1 MSKKNLGIIGCVAT
15 AVIVVVVILLL
26 ILGRDKSYRVIKVLQ
41 INGTATV
48 ERDSAGVLDVY
59 EGMAL
64 ENGDTLSVDANSMVV
79 LQLDGDKYG
88 YVEEN
93 TLLNMVAEG
102 DEGDNKTII
111 ELERGAITC
120 HLENTLS
127 ESSSYEVHTQDS
139 VMTVR
144 GTVFR
149 VEYILGLQMNNRFN
163 VSDLPVSLQNEIG
176 DGSIADGY
184 TRTSVFEGTV
194 AATLLNPDGTT
205 GKTSMLIAGREAWV
219 GGTATNSYFMEEST
233 SIRRNLLPLQSLNSL
248 LQISDNGGDLLMEDN
263 EITQLQHDINSL
275 ETHMMYFYVG
285 DTLFGM
291 QEVDHGT
298 LPEEPSLRPDESGSW
313 NINFRTSIMDDTYVY
328 WVEE

>member
-1 MSKKNLGIIGCVAT
+1 MSKKRLGIIGCVAT
-15 AVIVVVVILLL
+15 AVLAVALILLL
-26 ILGRDKSYRVIKVLQ
+26 ILGKDKSYRVIKVLQ
-41 INGTATV
+41 IDGSATV
-48 ERDSAGVLDVY
+48 ERGNNEDLDVY

-79 LQLDGDKYG
+79 LQMDGDKYG

-93 TLLNMVAEG
+93 TILNMVAEG

-120 HLENTLS
+120 HVENALS
-127 ESSSYEVHTQDS
+127 ENSSYEVHTPNS
-139 VMTVR
+139 VMAVR
-144 GTVFR
+144 GTSFR
-149 VEYILGLQMNNRFN
+149 VEYILGMQMSFRFN
-163 VSDLPVSLQNEIG
+163 PADLPVSLQNELA
-176 DGSIADGY
+176 DSLADGY

-205 GKTSMLIAGREAWV
+205 GKTSMLIAGREAWI
-219 GGTATNSYFMEEST
+219 GGDATSSYFLEEST
-233 SIRRNLLPLQSLNSL
+233 SIRRNLLPLQSLNAL

-263 EITQLQHDINSL
+263 EITQLQHDINVK

-285 DTLFGM
+285 DTLFGT

-298 LPEEPSLRPDESGSW
+298 LPEEPSLRPTENGAW
-313 NINFRTSIMDDTYVY
+313 NINFRASVLDDTYVY

>member
-15 AVIVVVVILLL
+15 AVIVVALILLL

-41 INGTATV
+41 IDGTATV
-48 ERDSAGVLDVY
+48 ERDNTGALDVY

-79 LQLDGDKYG
+79 LQMDGDKYG

-93 TLLNMVAEG
+93 TILNMVAEG

-120 HLENTLS
+120 HVENELS
-127 ESSSYEVHTQDS
+127 ENSSYEVHTPNS
-139 VMTVR
+139 VMAVR

-149 VEYILGLQMNNRFN
+149 VEYILGMQMHNRFN
-163 VSDLPVSLQNEIG
+163 ASDLPVSLQNELS
-176 DGSIADGY
+176 GSLADGY
-184 TRTSVFEGTV
+184 TRASVLEGTV

-205 GKTSMLIAGREAWV
+205 GKTSMLIAGRESWI
-219 GGTATNSYFMEEST
+219 GGSTTSSYFLEEST
-233 SIRRNLLPLQSLNSL
+233 SIRRNLLPLQSLEAL
-248 LQISDNGGDLLMEDN
+248 LQISDNGGDLLIEDN
-263 EITQLQHDINSL
+263 EITQLQHDINVK
-275 ETHMMYFYVG
+275 ETHIMYFYVG
-285 DTLFGM
+285 DTLFAT

-298 LPEEPSLRPDESGSW
+298 LPEEPTLRPAENGAW

-328 WVEE
+328 WIE